1 MDHQP
6 VVTITLNPAVDIAAD
21 VETVRPDVKLRC
33 DAPQFD
39 PGGGGINVARAIT
52 KLGGRARALI
62 AVGGATGDMLAT
74 MLADEAID
82 TVAVDT
88 GGQTRQSFTARETS
102 SGHLYRFVLPGP
114 KWTDAADGALFDTM
128 PALLSPDTFAVL
140 SGSMPPGAD
149 AALVERIEAAVE
161 QADAALVADTSGP
174 VLFALC
180 ARSGPPLFLLRMDRD
195 EALTVSGRAMDT
207 PSDFAAYGAELVSA
221 GVADHIVIGLGA
233 RGSVGVSASE
243 RILCSRPVEKP
254 LSAVGAGDSFV
265 GAMVLALA
273 RGMAFG
279 TALAHGTA
287 AAASAVVTPGTALC
301 ERATTEAFIGEVETT
316 RLPER

>member
-21 VETVRPDVKLRC
+21 VDTVRPDVKLRC
-33 DAPQFD
+33 KAPQFD

-74 MLADEAID
+74 MLAGEAID
-82 TVAVDT
+82 TIAVDT

-114 KWTDAADGALFDTM
+114 EWTQATDKALFE
-128 PALLSPDTFAVL
+128 ALATLLTPGTLAVL
-140 SGSMPPGAD
+140 SGSLPPGAG
-149 AALVERIEAAVE
+149 AEIVERIEAACE
-161 QADAALVADTSGP
+161 KAGAALVADTSGP
-174 VLFALC
+174 VLTALC
-180 ARSGPPLFLLRMDRD
+180 ARSGQPLHLLRMDRD
-195 EALTVSGRAMDT
+195 EALTVSGRAMST

-233 RGSVGVSASE
+233 RGSVGVSAAE
-243 RILCSRPVEKP
+243 RILCSRPVDTP

-273 RGMAFG
+273 RGLAFD

-301 ERATTEAFIGEVETT
+301 ERATTEAFIAEVETT
-316 RLPER
+316 RLA